1 MNPPQSYDKEL
12 WAFAAEARGEL
23 APGTARTWASR
34 AKRRVLGAPAQIQL
48 SEHPAGWKH
57 IKSSLKKIGELIE
70 SGSHDWQV
78 RQLATA
84 ITAPVPSKNPTAE
97 IAAIYNWVR
106 KNIRYRYDPLDLE
119 MLQSAT
125 RTVKERAGDCD
136 CLTILIGS
144 LCRSI
149 GHNVLIRA
157 VGSSKT
163 APEHVSAVVFDRQRW
178 INCDPV
184 LEPSG
189 NITGP
194 GTFAAYAT
202 GPATYWNV
210 KGKKMLGSKPTL
222 FETKNLLPGN
232 AIEAGSLPAAADR
245 RYSHEHRS
253 TYGLGTY
260 KGCRASDSYSY
271 LSGKSDDL
279 PIYPAGND
287 LAFWFSIGKPL
298 KTKKGSFLTI
308 IKNFFRLSD
317 PPPTG
322 KVSTHTL
329 YIYHPDSKWR
339 KNSLIDKDKAR
350 FLYRRILAGKKL
362 NFTEWAGMELLILE
376 AQADLKDPKYI
387 GYPPLFL
394 PEFQYRWLHGHK
406 TPESTNWLNKVGAA
420 LKQYAPDAI
429 IALSSLIPV
438 YGPLIAFAETQ
449 AFKIAQGEKLDLEEL
464 ALDAAKIGLKNIPLP
479 PAITTITDTIKNLD
493 LPAGLD
499 LNQIKTIAIDTIKDT
514 IKDIDL
520 PAGLDLENIDT
531 YKQIYQDATA
541 GKDYAVKALKK
552 LIKIAKDPSDTGKTV
567 KALLTTAKTQKSKAP
582 TQPTS
587 PKPTQKSKPIDQLP
601 EVKDMAANIETLT
614 KIALADRRA
623 KRDLARRHAAAKARI
638 EKQVK
643 AIRATRKIA
652 RAETVKL
659 LNTAKIKKGKIS
671 LGSLG
676 LKPTITFSLG
686 YFGDLATTKAAA
698 RRAYDAIIKFTAA
711 KGKPPEWPLNEVRAF
726 QILDGK
732 LARDGLYGPSGAAA
746 LKWYLGITPPPVAI
760 AYRKYPITWTPP
772 TQTAPAPAP
781 TPTPAAIPSPTP
793 TPTPTPPPSLT
804 DAIRRSAQ
812 AAVDAVREFVKS
824 KGRPPEIALAAVA
837 NFQKLTAPSEKSDG
851 LWGPIT
857 AKRAAYI
864 LAPQT
869 VPPVAP
875 AYLRS
880 DTKPIPSPTPT
891 PAPQPTPTPTPTPPP
906 SLTDAIKRSAQA
918 AVDAVRAFIKSK
930 GRPPEIALAAVANF
944 QKLTA
949 PSEKSDGLW
958 GPTTAKRAAYILAP
972 QTVPPVATAY
982 LRSTTKPI
990 PSPTPPPPSPTPTP
1004 TPQPTPTPAP
1014 QPEPQPKPQPQPQP
1028 QPKPPSPTPKPKPK
1042 IKAADIPPIQ
1052 ALIYE
1057 IKFAAI
1063 RGDQALCQ
1071 CLKRD
1076 LAAKTKQATAKTK
1089 TKQSNLWPLLAI
1101 VATSI

>member
-97 IAAIYNWVR
+97 IAAIYDWVR

-163 APEHVSAVVFDRQRW
+163 APEHVSAIVFDRQRW

-222 FETKNLLPGN
+222 YETKNLLPGN
-232 AIEAGSLPAAADR
+232 AIEAGSLPPAADR

-260 KGCRASDSYSY
+260 KGCRATDSYSY
-271 LSGKSDDL
+271 LSGNSNP
-279 PIYPAGND
+279 PIYPFWSSH
-287 LAFWFSIGKPL
+287 AFALIYDGPAPNHRL
-298 KTKKGSFLTI
+298 
-308 IKNFFRLSD
+308 NFHAYMFRLDD
-317 PPPTG
+317 PPPKG
-322 KVSTHTL
+322 KITKLNWT
-329 YIYHPDSKWR
+329 IEHPDFAKNSRMSPAQAKFIIHKIKANKKLTFQELAGFGLLNMEAAPNSTWPKPPEKGSLDEQEKLWR
-339 KNSLIDKDKAR
+339 KGNP
-350 FLYRRILAGKKL
+350 KKNL
-362 NFTEWAGMELLILE
+362 LEKFGETLHNIAPGAIMEIT
-376 AQADLKDPKYI
+376 K
-387 GYPPLFL
+387 
-394 PEFQYRWLHGHK
+394 
-406 TPESTNWLNKVGAA
+406 
-420 LKQYAPDAI
+420 
-429 IALSSLIPV
+429 LIPG
-438 YGPLIAFAETQ
+438 YGKTL
-449 AFKIAQGEKLDLEEL
+449 
-464 ALDAAKIGLKNIPLP
+464 AKIEKKILSLEKGITPDNI
-479 PAITTITDTIKNLD
+479 K
-493 LPAGLD
+493 
-499 LNQIKTIAIDTIKDT
+499 KIAIDTAKET
-514 IKDIDL
+514 LKDIDL

-552 LIKIAKDPSDTGKTV
+552 LIKIAKDPSDMGKTV
-567 KALLTTAKTQKSKAP
+567 KALLTTAKTPKSKAP
-582 TQPTS
+582 THTTS
-587 PKPTQKSKPIDQLP
+587 PEPTPQSKTIVQLP

-851 LWGPIT
+851 LWGP
-857 AKRAAYI
+857 
-864 LAPQT
+864 
-869 VPPVAP
+869 
-875 AYLRS
+875 
-880 DTKPIPSPTPT
+880 
-891 PAPQPTPTPTPTPPP
+891 
-906 SLTDAIKRSAQA
+906 
-918 AVDAVRAFIKSK
+918 
-930 GRPPEIALAAVANF
+930 
-944 QKLTA
+944 
-949 PSEKSDGLW
+949 
-958 GPTTAKRAAYILAP
+958 TTAKRAAYILAP